1 MTVLI
6 EHFLAIGLVLMT
18 YLMTILAKDITL
30 HPRENWA
37 VVPVA
42 ATDIDRPKIQILFE
56 LSFQDSAIQEVLL
69 IKNRHLIVERYALGE
84 DANSS
89 DPSWGMTKS
98 LYAALIEISI
108 DRDEIDRL
116 DDPVVKYLDYF
127 HNEPRH
133 IRVRD
138 LLDMTSGLDFPAHEY

>member
-1 MTVLI
+1 M
-6 EHFLAIGLVLMT
+6 G
-18 YLMTILAKDITL
+18 
-30 HPRENWA
+30 
-37 VVPVA
+37 
-42 ATDIDRPKIQILFE
+42 IDRPKIQILFE

-84 DANSS
+84 DENSS

-116 DDPVVKYLDYF
+116 DDPVVRYLDYF